1 MNPRIRELCD
11 KAELNKPNSEFKP
24 EMYTSFAWMRALGS
38 ARVSAASDLGIS
50 DRTLER
56 WENKVN
62 KNLEFEEFAELVKL
76 AVGYEFDQR
85 FGTE

>member
-11 KAELNKPNSEFKP
+11 KADLNKPNSEFKP
-24 EMYTSFAWMRALGS
+24 EMYTSFVWMRAMGS

-50 DRTLER
+50 DRTLDR

-62 KNLEFEEFAELVKL
+62 ENLSGEEFAELIVL
-76 AVGYEFDQR
+76 SVNHEFDQR
-85 FGTE
+85 FGSE